1 MHLFPQLP
9 QLLLSVC
16 RLNPSSIIPLQLSSF
31 PLHVSVVG
39 VAAVALHVPYADHP
53 LVPWQ
58 YFVCVPVLWHAPI
71 PVVQLWVGAISPS
84 SIIPLQLSSFPL
96 HVSFVGVFALH
107 VPYAPLLHVCVPVH
121 VPYALLVAQFFV
133 VLFMHPVHAPFTHDC
148 PDWQVTPQLPQLF
161 ISFGAAS

>member
-1 MHLFPQLP
+1 LAQPLITHCPAWQLDPAMHLFPQLP
-9 QLLLSVC
+9 QLFISDC
-16 RLNPSSIIPLQLSSF
+16 RL
-31 PLHVSVVG
+31 
-39 VAAVALHVPYADHP
+39 Y
-53 LVPWQ
+53 
-58 YFVCVPVLWHAPI
+58 
-71 PVVQLWVGAISPS
+71 PS